1 MKQIFSF
8 FTAIILLSSCSNDK
22 AKTDGDAAV
31 VKSATAETAAPD
43 SATMMKNW
51 MAYMTPGAEHKMMAS
66 WDGEWKAEIT
76 MWMSPEAPP
85 TKTIGTTVNKTI
97 FDGRYQQSAHK
108 GSWDGQPFEGMSTL
122 AYDNA
127 KKVFISTWIDNMG
140 TGVMVGEGPWDEA
153 TKTIS
158 LRGKMVDPSSH
169 KEGEFREVYKVVDE
183 NNQVMEMYAPVP
195 GGKGEFR
202 TMEIKYMRS
211 K

>member
-1 MKQIFSF
+1 
-8 FTAIILLSSCSNDK
+8 
-22 AKTDGDAAV
+22 
-31 VKSATAETAAPD
+31 
-43 SATMMKNW
+43 MMKNW

-85 TKTIGTTVNKTI
+85 TKTVGTTVNKTI

-153 TKTIS
+153 TKSIS

-169 KEGEFREVYKVVDE
+169 KEVEFREVYKVVDE

-202 TMEIKYMRS
+202 TMEIKYTRS